1 MGSILRVCAAMASAI
16 GGVIGAVWAAAVMT
30 VANAATVTA
39 LIMGGTWNPLVDFGP
54 QAQTDEFV
62 DTYLNLIA
70 SNYLAQA
77 SGVNAADLNKV
88 AVYTPE
94 EFAPFTAGDL
104 SFDRSVALGVAN
116 LSACISG
123 ANACPR
129 NLSFGTPAAGD
140 QLVVFG
146 YSQSTRIAAITKRS
160 LIDYYSSVGWAS
172 APDVSFV
179 LAADVN
185 RPNGGILARFAGL
198 SIPFLGISMDGS
210 APTNSCVDE
219 QCHFRTT
226 DISFQYDGFSD
237 FPSHPLNV
245 IADLNAVLGIAYQH
259 GLYPFESPLG
269 APGTVDQ
276 GEYGDTH
283 YYLIP
288 AEVLPILVP
297 LVGVLPATWIT
308 ALDMPLRTIVEMGYS
323 RDISPGEPLAAQWF
337 RFSPVRDAI
346 TVAIAIATGIDDAV
360 AQKSGDPS
368 NRPLGT
374 TAISGPFGVPEFS
387 FRDWFDAAHPD
398 SPAGLPLSA
407 TVDASTAPVAAQA
420 RSAQVNDSTATLP
433 GQRDPET
440 SVPRAA
446 ESGEASDNSAAG
458 AESIKPDTPPSGRS
472 AAPPRPGNQPQV
484 PSEGESAD
492 PPNVGG
498 GPESDSRPIDD
509 VPSTTDPAPAPA
521 GGTQAT
527 EGAAVPHDS
536 SQVDRGASTLGEPV
550 GARR

>member
-1 MGSILRVCAAMASAI
+1 MASAI

-104 SFDRSVALGVAN
+104 SFDRSVALGVVN

-198 SIPFLGISMDGS
+198 SIPLLGISMDGA
-210 APTNSCVDE
+210 APTSSCVDE

-259 GLYPFESPLG
+259 GLYPFESPLS

-283 YYLIP
+283 YYMIP

-374 TAISGPFGVPEFS
+374 TAINGPFGVPEFN

-407 TVDASTAPVAAQA
+407 TVDASTAPGAAQA
-420 RSAQVNDSTATLP
+420 RSTQVNDSTAALP

-440 SVPRAA
+440 SVPRPA
-446 ESGEASDNSAAG
+446 ESGEASNNSAAG
-458 AESIKPDTPPSGRS
+458 AGSIKPDTQPSGRS
-472 AAPPRPGNQPQV
+472 AAPPRPVNEPQV

-498 GPESDSRPIDD
+498 GSASDSRPVDD
-509 VPSTTDPAPAPA
+509 VPSTTDPATAPA
-521 GGTQAT
+521 DGTQAT

-536 SQVDRGASTLGEPV
+536 SQVDRDASTLGEPV
-550 GARR
+550 GPRR

>member
-1 MGSILRVCAAMASAI
+1 MASAV
-16 GGVIGAVWAAAVMT
+16 GGVIGAVWAAAAMT

-54 QAQTDEFV
+54 QAQSDEFV
-62 DTYLNLIA
+62 NTYLNLIA
-70 SNYLAQA
+70 SNYLTQA
-77 SGVNAADLNKV
+77 SGLNATDLNKV

-129 NLSFGTPAAGD
+129 NLSFGTPGTGD

-172 APDVSFV
+172 APDLSFV

-185 RPNGGILARFAGL
+185 RPNGGILARFSGM
-198 SIPFLGISMDGS
+198 SIPFLGISMDGAAS
-210 APTNSCVDE
+210 TNSCVDG

-276 GEYGDTH
+276 GAYGDTH
-283 YYLIP
+283 YYMIP
-288 AEVLPILVP
+288 AQVLPILVP

-308 ALDMPLRTIVEMGYS
+308 ALDMPLRTIIEMGYN
-323 RDISPGEPLAAQWF
+323 RELSPGEPLAAQWF
-337 RFSPVRDAI
+337 RFSPIRDAI
-346 TVAIAIATGIDDAV
+346 TLAIAMATGIDDAV
-360 AQKSGDPS
+360 AQKTGDPS

-374 TAISGPFGVPEFS
+374 TTISGPFGVPEFS
-387 FRDWFDAAHPD
+387 FRDWFDAAHSD
-398 SPAGLPLSA
+398 SAGGSSRSL
-407 TVDASTAPVAAQA
+407 TVDASTTPAVGETPTAPVSALA
-420 RSAQVNDSTATLP
+420 RSAVVDDPTSTP
-433 GQRDPET
+433 SGQRGT
-440 SVPRAA
+440 AA
-446 ESGEASDNSAAG
+446 MAPQGVESGEASASATPPTDQPDTYSSAPSTTPVTRPDAEQQVGSERG
-458 AESIKPDTPPSGRS
+458 AE
-472 AAPPRPGNQPQV
+472 RP
-484 PSEGESAD
+484 AT
-492 PPNVGG
+492 VGG
-498 GPESDSRPIDD
+498 KAEGDSRPADAEPG
-509 VPSTTDPAPAPA
+509 VAATGTTPSGDGKNAENSA
-521 GGTQAT
+521 GQN
-527 EGAAVPHDS
+527 DS
-536 SQVDRGASTLGEPV
+536 TKAQRDGSALGEPV
-550 GARR
+550 GTRR

>member
-1 MGSILRVCAAMASAI
+1 MASAI
-16 GGVIGAVWAAAVMT
+16 GGVIGAVWAAAAMT

-62 DTYLNLIA
+62 DTHLNLIA

-123 ANACPR
+123 ATACPR

-198 SIPFLGISMDGS
+198 SIPFLGISMDGA
-210 APTNSCVDE
+210 APTNSCVDG
-219 QCHFRTT
+219 QCYFRTT

-283 YYLIP
+283 YYMIP

-308 ALDMPLRTIVEMGYS
+308 ALDMPLRTIIEMGYN
-323 RDISPGEPLAAQWF
+323 RELSPGEPLAAQWF

-346 TVAIAIATGIDDAV
+346 TVAIALATGIDDAV
-360 AQKSGDPS
+360 AQKTGDPS

-387 FRDWFDAAHPD
+387 FRDWFDAAHPG
-398 SPAGLPLSA
+398 SSAGSSLSSSVEVSA
-407 TVDASTAPVAAQA
+407 APVAADTPTAPAVAGA
-420 RSAQVNDSTATLP
+420 RSAVVNDPISTP
-433 GQRDPET
+433 SGQRGT
-440 SVPRAA
+440 AA
-446 ESGEASDNSAAG
+446 MAPQGVESGGASANATPPTDQSDSDPSAA
-458 AESIKPDTPPSGRS
+458 STTPPQVTKPN
-472 AAPPRPGNQPQV
+472 AQPQV
-484 PSEGESAD
+484 HPEGEAKR
-492 PPNVGG
+492 PATVG
-498 GPESDSRPIDD
+498 D
-509 VPSTTDPAPAPA
+509 PA
-521 GGTQAT
+521 GGGSRPGDDAP
-527 EGAAVPHDS
+527 GAAATGTTQSGGVTDAGNSAGQDDS
-536 SQVDRGASTLGEPV
+536 TKGDREGSALGEPV
-550 GARR
+550 GPRR